1 MSILMLMSR
10 SSLVLLW
17 LVVSHIGLADEP
29 RRAIDPLAVQVF
41 IESQRTEQNGPGK
54 VLARSSGHYDGDSFP
69 DKLVVYTYEHG
80 PNRGDKAFGMFA
92 VAFLTENFDTTD
104 VLFIPEAEM
113 VPDTLR
119 EYSSHGNELTVIGK
133 KRLPGDNMCCPSA
146 TTSIILTV
154 TDGRVVVLKGEYS
167 RQSDR
172 D

>member
-1 MSILMLMSR
+1 MLFSR

-17 LVVSHIGLADEP
+17 LVVSNITLADEP
-29 RRAIDPLAVQVF
+29 RRVIDPLAVHVF

-54 VLARSSGHYDGDSFP
+54 VLARNSGNYDGDSYP
-69 DKLVVYTYEHG
+69 DRLVVYTYEHG
-80 PNRGDKAFGMFA
+80 PNHGDKAFGMFV
-92 VAFLTENFDTTD
+92 VAFLTESFDTTD

-119 EYSSHGNELTVIGK
+119 GYSSRGNELTVRGK
-133 KRLPGDNMCCPSA
+133 KRLPGDAMCCPSA
-146 TTSIILTV
+146 IASITFTV
-154 TDGRVVVLKGEYS
+154 TDGRVVVLKGEYR